1 MFFLKSLKKEANV
14 FVFMDTTFFP
24 DTQHNFVTEAFKC
37 EGYFISAVQIHWDK
51 SSMHHR
57 GNQENSSLKEAV
69 CSTLT

>member
-1 MFFLKSLKKEANV
+1 MFFKKSLKKEANV
-14 FVFMDTTFFP
+14 FVFMDT
-24 DTQHNFVTEAFKC
+24 VTEAFKC

-69 CSTLT
+69 CSILT